1 MGIVDRVKKNLAD
14 TVELAKDGLDE
25 VKEIRDRRE
34 VTHLYGD
41 LGKAAFE
48 LLEKGEI
55 SHPELETEAKLIRRT
70 LAEREYIKG
79 TGSSSAAGAAP
90 APTPTRDDI

>member
-41 LGKAAFE
+41 LGKTAFE
-48 LLEKGEI
+48 LLEKGAI

-79 TGSSSAAGAAP
+79 TGSSSPAGAP
-90 APTPTRDDI
+90 PTPTRDDI

>member
-41 LGKAAFE
+41 LGKTAFE
-48 LLEKGEI
+48 LLEKGAI

-90 APTPTRDDI
+90 TPTRDDV